1 MHTVGPGIW
10 QETLKNEQNK
20 ECTVQDMEYGEKTEM
35 WKNEKH
41 TLQDV

>member
-1 MHTVGPGIW
+1 MHTVGHRKKKK
-10 QETLKNEQNK
+10 TLKNEQNK